1 MKIVVAMDSFKG
13 SISAADACHV
23 VGQTISKLLP
33 ASEVVIKPMADGGE
47 GTADAM
53 MAANDGRW
61 IPLTVTGPLEDMR
74 VEAGFAWFDHDTSAL
89 VEMAVASGLQLL
101 SADQLNPMKTT
112 TYGTGQ
118 LIRAAMGYGAASI
131 LLAVGGSATVDGG
144 TGAAA
149 ALGWKFLGEHGSPVP
164 LGGAG
169 LLEIRRIV
177 PPQAH
182 DIASVQ
188 VLCDVDNPLCGEHGA
203 ARTYGPQKGATGEM
217 AEQLE
222 AGLCHLAKL
231 VKEQLGVEIAD
242 VPGAGAAGGLAAG
255 AMAFMNADIVSGI
268 DKVMER
274 SSLVQAL
281 EKADWVITGEGSFDD
296 QSLRGKV
303 VSGVCR
309 SARKSGVRIAVI
321 AGQTKVSPQQYRQL
335 GITEVFT
342 CRQDGMSL
350 EYAMN
355 NSSRLLKVAASK
367 FVDKLAATDS

>member
-1 MKIVVAMDSFKG
+1 
-13 SISAADACHV
+13 
-23 VGQTISKLLP
+23 
-33 ASEVVIKPMADGGE
+33 
-47 GTADAM
+47 
-53 MAANDGRW
+53 
-61 IPLTVTGPLEDMR
+61 
-74 VEAGFAWFDHDTSAL
+74 
-89 VEMAVASGLQLL
+89 
-101 SADQLNPMKTT
+101 
-112 TYGTGQ
+112 
-118 LIRAAMGYGAASI
+118 
-131 LLAVGGSATVDGG
+131 
-144 TGAAA
+144 
-149 ALGWKFLGEHGSPVP
+149 
-164 LGGAG
+164 
-169 LLEIRRIV
+169 
-177 PPQAH
+177 
-182 DIASVQ
+182 
-188 VLCDVDNPLCGEHGA
+188 
-203 ARTYGPQKGATGEM
+203 
-217 AEQLE
+217 
-222 AGLCHLAKL
+222 
-231 VKEQLGVEIAD
+231 
-242 VPGAGAAGGLAAG
+242 
-255 AMAFMNADIVSGI
+255 MNADIVSGI